1 MSTTAKSS
9 TRKKTLY
16 SIGALVGIGALA
28 TTAAFTDFANLNLG
42 GGTDGSGIGA
52 GAFNIQVVGTD
63 VDGIP
68 VPGTWQEADTAEG
81 VDIAVPGADT
91 ITPGDTISVALPYR
105 NDSEKLG
112 ADLRL
117 WINEVPG
124 KTSDPAYLAAL
135 RFSVAGSDGVA
146 IVSGLTFDQF
156 DELAESAAL
165 TPVTLA
171 PGASDQ
177 LTLSITLADQGTEG
191 NAALNGGV
199 AYVQA
204 HFDAASVVL
213 P

>member
-1 MSTTAKSS
+1 MSTTTTSS

-42 GGTDGSGIGA
+42 NGTDGSGIGA
-52 GAFNIQVVGTD
+52 GSFNIQVVGTD
-63 VDGIP
+63 VDGVP

-91 ITPGDTISVALPYR
+91 ITPGDTISVELPYR
-105 NDSEKLG
+105 NASEKLG
-112 ADLRL
+112 ADLKL
-117 WINEVPG
+117 WMNEVPG

-135 RFSVAGSDGVA
+135 RFSVEAADGSA
-146 IVSGLTFDQF
+146 LVSDLTFDEF
-156 DELAESAAL
+156 NELSESAAL
-165 TPVTLA
+165 TPSALA
-171 PGASDQ
+171 PGADDV
-177 LTLSITLADQGTEG
+177 LTLSITLLDQGAEA
-191 NAALNGGV
+191 NAAINGGV
-199 AYVQA
+199 AHVQA